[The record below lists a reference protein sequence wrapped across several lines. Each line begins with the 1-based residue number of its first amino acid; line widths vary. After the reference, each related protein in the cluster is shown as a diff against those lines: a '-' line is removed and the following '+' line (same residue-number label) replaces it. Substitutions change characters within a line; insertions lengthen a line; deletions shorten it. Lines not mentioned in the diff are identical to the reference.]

1 MALGML
7 VKKELRSVL
16 TGGDLAGVLFFTL
29 AAVVTAAFAF
39 RFIGVPEAL
48 LPQIAVA
55 AMYLVFTFAGV
66 VATRLVYR
74 GEAES
79 GGAVTLQVLGFS
91 AGRIFLSKLL
101 ALWLLL
107 FMIQLVTSL
116 LTEQFLAVS
125 FAPVRSKLILISALL
140 SLGFAEVGVLLGLL
154 SLAGGIGERMLSLA
168 LLPFTLPLLY
178 SAVILTLRLNSS
190 GQLDPSDFW
199 LHLLAG
205 LAVIYGAAGA
215 ILSDYFLLG

>member
-1 MALGML
+1 MSLKLL
-7 VKKELRSVL
+7 VRKELRSVL
-16 TGGDLAGVLFFTL
+16 TGGDLAGTLFFTL

-39 RFIGVPEAL
+39 RFTGTAREFF
-48 LPQIAVA
+48 PQIAVA
-55 AMYLVFTFAGV
+55 AIYLVFTFAAV
-66 VATRLVYR
+66 VATRLIYR
-74 GEAES
+74 SEVES
-79 GGAVTLQVLGFS
+79 GGIATLQVIGFP
-91 AGRIFLSKLL
+91 AGKVYLSKLI

-107 FMIQLVTSL
+107 FVIQLVATL
-116 LTEQFLAVS
+116 LVEQLLGVS
-125 FAPVRSKLILISALL
+125 FSEVRGGMILIGMLM

-154 SLAGGIGERMLSLA
+154 SLVHGVGERMLSIA

-178 SAVILTLRLNSS
+178 SAVLLSIHLLSA
-190 GQLDPSDFW
+190 GQLSTSDFW